1 MSVCCFRGFEFKRKI
16 YGGTNFA
23 ICWSMSIWRTR
34 ANWKNKSRSCISA
47 PGNKSID
54 RQLQII
60 DCRRQKLQINMKLKN
75 LNVFFKN
82 LNWKWKCEYLCESE
96 RRHHPPGCDWH
107 GPEVQVVPNCVLEV
121 VVNSPFRE
129 PRVQVLAQVGRYRTW
144 KSEWTIR
151 KSTIII
157 FQRFSFF
164 LNLYW
169 LTSSDESNAEKLIN
183 ITFQTLFQCFAWLV
197 AQIPMNINNAN
208 KIPIHIWCKLTL
220 DSFRKK

>member
-1 MSVCCFRGFEFKRKI
+1 MLINVNLAHARELKKQIALVHF
-16 YGGTNFA
+16 
-23 ICWSMSIWRTR
+23 RTR
-34 ANWKNKSRSCISA
+34 KQINRSTA
-47 PGNKSID
+47 TNN
-54 RQLQII
+54 
-60 DCRRQKLQINMKLKN
+60 KLQTAKTTNKYETQKSKCIFLRIWIESESVNICV
-75 LNVFFKN
+75 NVKVLIFV
-82 LNWKWKCEYLCESE
+82 WTWKCEYLCESE

-144 KSEWTIR
+144 KSEWTVS

-164 LNLYW
+164 LNLYL
-169 LTSSDESNAEKLIN
+169 LTSSDESNAEKLIIN

>member
-1 MSVCCFRGFEFKRKI
+1 M
-16 YGGTNFA
+16 Y
-23 ICWSMSIWRTR
+23 
-34 ANWKNKSRSCISA
+34 
-47 PGNKSID
+47 
-54 RQLQII
+54 
-60 DCRRQKLQINMKLKN
+60 
-75 LNVFFKN
+75 FFKN

-144 KSEWTIR
+144 KSEWTVS

-157 FQRFSFF
+157 FQLFSFF

>member
-1 MSVCCFRGFEFKRKI
+1 MYF
-16 YGGTNFA
+16 
-23 ICWSMSIWRTR
+23 
-34 ANWKNKSRSCISA
+34 
-47 PGNKSID
+47 
-54 RQLQII
+54 L
-60 DCRRQKLQINMKLKN
+60 
-75 LNVFFKN
+75 KN
-82 LNWKWKCEYLCESE
+82 LNWKWKFESE

-144 KSEWTIR
+144 KSEWTVS

>member
-1 MSVCCFRGFEFKRKI
+1 MLINVNLAHARELKKQIALVHFRTGKQINRSTA
-16 YGGTNFA
+16 TNNKLQTA
-23 ICWSMSIWRTR
+23 KT
-34 ANWKNKSRSCISA
+34 KNKYETQKSKCIFLR
-47 PGNKSID
+47 IW
-54 RQLQII
+54 I
-60 DCRRQKLQINMKLKN
+60 
-75 LNVFFKN
+75 
-82 LNWKWKCEYLCESE
+82 ESE
-96 RRHHPPGCDWH
+96 SVNICVKVKGDPPGCDWH

-144 KSEWTIR
+144 KSEWTVS

-157 FQRFSFF
+157 FQRFPFF